1 MYVHYL
7 LVLLSNLLLL
17 LLLLFGIVVV
27 HLGLC
32 EAGDEVVKDAKE
44 LIGLGGRR
52 VLAEHPANPV
62 EPAAGGRMVK
72 RKTSDKQVLSQPGFH
87 VSEEVLE
94 LCKPDTGHGHE
105 LSHDGEVAV
114 PWGYCLPSIELHLR
128 SKKHIPL
135 YFVFEHILWKSDENP
150 HQHFCH

>member
-1 MYVHYL
+1 MFALKFLLRSSSMYIHYL

-17 LLLLFGIVVV
+17 LLLLFGIVIV

-72 RKTSDKQVLSQPGFH
+72 RKTSNKLVLDFFFISTKQTWLS
-87 VSEEVLE
+87 
-94 LCKPDTGHGHE
+94 C
-105 LSHDGEVAV
+105 
-114 PWGYCLPSIELHLR
+114 R
-128 SKKHIPL
+128 
-135 YFVFEHILWKSDENP
+135 
-150 HQHFCH
+150 